1 MDFIPHLQTWT
12 KADISQG
19 KWMIG
24 IAIFILLPLC
34 ILLIKTNNSLQKGML
49 IPLCL
54 LFLMNVG
61 YGSYLLISKP
71 KYVTER
77 TAQVQL
83 NAEETIKNE
92 VAKIKAEDKSYTMT
106 KYTWAGLLILS
117 VVCFF
122 VFNKDYFQGLSLGFA
137 IMFLGMLL
145 IDIFLHHQLKLYL
158 TFLNDVVNW
167 QNITTVS

>member
-12 KADISQG
+12 KADIIQG

-24 IAIFILLPLC
+24 IAFFILLPLC
-34 ILLIKTNNSLQKGML
+34 ILLIKANNPLQKGML
-49 IPLCL
+49 IPLGL

-71 KYVTER
+71 KYATESK
-77 TAQVQL
+77 AQFQL
-83 NAEETIKNE
+83 NAGETIKNE
-92 VAKIKAEDKSYTMT
+92 VAKIKADDKSYTMT
-106 KYTWAGLLILS
+106 KYTWAGLFILS

-122 VFNKDYFQGLSLGFA
+122 IFKKDYFQGLSLGFA

-145 IDIFLHHQLKLYL
+145 IDVFLHHRLGKFMSNFY
-158 TFLNDVVNW
+158 
-167 QNITTVS
+167 

>member
-1 MDFIPHLQTWT
+1 MDFIQNLQTWT
-12 KADISQG
+12 KGDITQG

-24 IAIFILLPLC
+24 IAFFILLPFC

-77 TAQVQL
+77 IVQFEL

-92 VAKIKAEDKSYTMT
+92 VTKIKVDDKSYTMT
-106 KYTWAGLLILS
+106 KYIWAGLLILS
-117 VVCFF
+117 IVCFF

-145 IDIFLHHQLKLYL
+145 IDVFLHHRLKLYL
-158 TFLNDVVNW
+158 ENF
-167 QNITTVS
+167 IE

>member
-24 IAIFILLPLC
+24 IAFFILLPLC

-54 LFLMNVG
+54 LLVMNLG

-71 KYVTER
+71 KYVTESKE
-77 TAQVQL
+77 QFQL
-83 NAEETIKNE
+83 NAEGTIKNE
-92 VAKIKAEDKSYTMT
+92 VAKIKADDKSYTMT
-106 KYTWAGLLILS
+106 KYIWACLLILS
-117 VVCFF
+117 VVCFYI
-122 VFNKDYFQGLSLGFA
+122 FNKDYFQGLSLGFA
-137 IMFLGMLL
+137 IMFLGMLI
-145 IDIFLHHQLKLYL
+145 IDVFIHNRLKLYL
-158 TFLNDVVNW
+158 ENFT
-167 QNITTVS
+167 

>member
-1 MDFIPHLQTWT
+1 MDFIPHLQTWA
-12 KADISQG
+12 KGDISQG

-24 IAIFILLPLC
+24 IAFLILLPLC
-34 ILLIKTNNSLQKGML
+34 LLLIKTNNSLQKGMI

-54 LFLMNVG
+54 LFMLNVG

-77 TAQVQL
+77 TAQFQL

-92 VAKIKAEDKSYTMT
+92 VGKIKADDKSYTMT
-106 KYTWAGLLILS
+106 KYVWAGLLILS

-122 VFNKDYFQGLSLGFA
+122 IFNKYYFQGLSLGFA

-145 IDIFLHHQLKLYL
+145 IDVFLHHRLEK
-158 TFLNDVVNW
+158 FL
-167 QNITTVS
+167 SSL